1 MGVKQRMVL
10 VYLTARSAAQ
20 AKRIADALVDE
31 QLAAC
36 VNILGPITSVYRWQG
51 RVQRGREM
59 AMLAKTRAAL
69 FPRLQKRVCELHD
82 YEVPCVVAVTIADGL
97 PAFLDWLAR
106 QTAPS
111 RGVARRPGRT
121 GSGST
126 SAASRP

>member
-1 MGVKQRMVL
+1 MKQRLVL
-10 VYLTARSAAQ
+10 VYLTARTAAQ
-20 AKRIADALVDE
+20 AKRIADALVEE

-51 RVQRGREM
+51 RVQRGREI
-59 AMLAKTRAAL
+59 AVLAKTRAAL

-82 YEVPCVVAVTIADGL
+82 YEVPCVVAVTIASGQ

-111 RGVARRPGRT
+111 RGVVRRAGRT

-126 SAASRP
+126 STASRR